1 MTTAAEAATSFLSP
15 ATGLLTRQVDPR
27 TNKEGYAFPL
37 QTSAWLKMQVVVRHA
52 LSFPLTAKD
61 FTNSYGTF
69 SDEGAVTD
77 ALKVL
82 SKIRTTAIK
91 YGDPQTLISDIQKF
105 QDAKDPPASIYGHAV
120 WLAAQTQ
127 TTAQQIGTYLNT
139 GITDI
144 GSAPDAKTRIQE
156 LTELL
161 AGKGGVN
168 DLAMGLRSR
177 IESFTGDV
185 SKFYVELNAE
195 LTGKTNSLAT
205 YLKQS
210 SNVLSD
216 AENAVKNDLKVIH
229 QLQSNIDKLNSE
241 YIGFTVAA
249 SASPLFLLVPFFG
262 PFLAVAD
269 AATFAALAIEVKKDL
284 EKAQAGLKKERKEEQ
299 QKAALVAQLK
309 SFNTSAQTV
318 EGDGTSFLSALSKM
332 TGGWE
337 DFVNQINAR
346 LKTLTVQDVEDWN
359 AFLAKINFQTSLKQW
374 HLVASKAE
382 EFFTNGFVTF
392 DQSSNS

>member
-1 MTTAAEAATSFLSP
+1 MTTATEAATSFLSP

-61 FTNSYGTF
+61 FTNTYGTF

-82 SKIRTTAIK
+82 GKIRTTAIK

-105 QDAKDPPASIYGHAV
+105 QDATEPPASIYGHAV

-195 LTGKTNSLAT
+195 LTGRTNSLAI

-210 SNVLSD
+210 SNVLTD

-249 SASPLFLLVPFFG
+249 SVSPLFLLVPFFG

-318 EGDGTSFLSALSKM
+318 EGDGKSFLSALSKM